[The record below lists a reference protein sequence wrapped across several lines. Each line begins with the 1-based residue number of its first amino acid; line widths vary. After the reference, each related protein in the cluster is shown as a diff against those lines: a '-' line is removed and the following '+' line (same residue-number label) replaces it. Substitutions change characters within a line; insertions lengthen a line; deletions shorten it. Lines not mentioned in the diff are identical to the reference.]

1 MSSPISNE
9 DLMRYLD
16 DELSGEERLA
26 VEAALRDSTEL
37 RRDLAIFRSMRLDL
51 EDLTDPGRPDS
62 SVWGRVHRRLTQPI
76 GWILLVAGFVLWA
89 GYGAWVFA
97 TSPADPVEKLAIG
110 ALAVGFLILLVSTIL
125 ERLSEWKD
133 DPYRDVER

>member
-1 MSSPISNE
+1 MWT
-9 DLMRYLD
+9 
-16 DELSGEERLA
+16 A
-26 VEAALRDSTEL
+26 VQ
-37 RRDLAIFRSMRLDL
+37 
-51 EDLTDPGRPDS
+51 
-62 SVWGRVHRRLTQPI
+62 RRLTRPV
-76 GWILLVAGFVLWA
+76 GWLLLVTGFVLWS

-110 ALAVGFLILLVSTIL
+110 ALVVGFLVLLSSTIL